1 MTEAEANR
9 LMDGLFRT
17 KNDIS
22 FAQAIEIIVNAMG
35 NAVPHWDHI
44 SALDKIME
52 GCNVRYCEE
61 QEKFIDS
68 TDGRTGWT
76 NED

>member
-1 MTEAEANR
+1 MTEAQAKR
-9 LMDGLFRT
+9 LVDGLFTT
-17 KNDIS
+17 KDDMS
-22 FAQAIEIIVNAMG
+22 YAQAIEIIVNAMG

-61 QEKFIDS
+61 QDSFIAS

-76 NED
+76 D